1 MANEPVDT
9 HKLNHLTM
17 WIENDGDLYRQ
28 QYMPIVKNLMAK
40 RARGV
45 YDAEKAVKLWM
56 YLMESGAKK
65 LGKEFP
71 EDYPRPWH
79 VEFNMATRR
88 AAAKEFNEQFIEEAA
103 TGEWDKLLPKKYQGG
118 GAPGHRAAVTRP
130 VKASGGVWKPDTI
143 GDYWYI
149 VNLNTGAKVKI
160 GRISGRGFNAYDRAC
175 EEAKRRNGGVDY
187 AWQMLGRGWDPKQ
200 TAQGVA
206 PEHLAKLAADLKKAL
221 KK

>member
-1 MANEPVDT
+1 MAHEAVDT
-9 HKLNHLTM
+9 HKLQHLTM

-71 EDYPRPWH
+71 EDYPRPWN

-103 TGEWDKLLPKKYQGG
+103 TGAWDKLLPKKYQGG
-118 GAPGHRAAVTRP
+118 GAPGHRAAVARP
-130 VKASGGVWKPDTI
+130 VKAGKGVWKPESI
-143 GDYWYI
+143 GDYWYV
-149 VNLNTGAKVKI
+149 VNKVTGQKKRI
-160 GRISGRGFNAYDRAC
+160 GSIGGRGEAYSRAHD
-175 EEAKRRNGGVDY
+175 EATRRNSGVEY
-187 AWQMLGRGWDPKQ
+187 AWQMASPGWDPKVN
-200 TAQGVA
+200 APGVSQ
-206 PEHLAKLAADLKKAL
+206 EKLAALTAEVKKLLK
-221 KK
+221 